1 MKKMIN
7 FFLEDYSAF
16 KRFKKMIVPVKLL
29 ELYSIFNEL
38 ISSDDIALAVEI
50 IMVESEITQ
59 SFNEKFLIQYK
70 VIERLHYFW
79 KFL

>member
-7 FFLEDYSAF
+7 FFLEDYSTF
-16 KRFKKMIVPVKLL
+16 TLIVPGKLL
-29 ELYSIFNEL
+29 ELYSIFIEL

>member
-16 KRFKKMIVPVKLL
+16 TLIVPVKLL